1 MATEEKAI
9 LQVDIEGLNTLNDFK
24 KALADIRKAKGD
36 LNVASEEYKTLA
48 QQETQVIEK
57 QKAALGK
64 TKTEVVAA
72 EGSFD
77 ALNQKLAELKKQW
90 KATGDEME
98 RAQLTEQI
106 NEVKG
111 ELNAMNESIGNFQHN
126 VGNYAGAMR
135 EVFGGAI
142 GSVVGNLQKV
152 NSTLKLLYTNPIVA
166 LVAGLAA
173 VIMGIVKAIKSSED
187 AMQRVNVLLAP
198 MKVLS
203 DAVLNVLQNLA
214 GKLLSVFEGVGKW
227 LGKMLDRLSEGNPKL
242 AEWNEK
248 LKEGVAIQKEAN
260 ALEKESRENAVKN
273 ARDQLKISELRAKAN
288 DKEKYSAQERL
299 AFIREANRLELAIS
313 KRNQEEAER
322 RLAVML
328 EEAERA
334 ENNAETNE
342 KIAQQQI
349 AVYNAQKDYHNKSR
363 ELLGQENALL
373 AEIQN
378 NAQKVTAIIDKGF
391 QEAEK
396 ARQRQFDSARKAAH
410 DQVKLQADTAMREL
424 ELMLEQDEAEFDILR
439 EGWER
444 EKALEEEK
452 KRTKK
457 AILMET
463 LNATSSILGS
473 IAELYESS
481 GKADAKA
488 QTKAKNLRIAGA
500 TIDMLGGIV
509 SAWASAFSPT
519 NSGLT
524 SFGQIA
530 MATLTSSTILATGLA
545 NIAKIKSTDT
555 SGSSAPVGVGASV
568 YAPAVIQQVPVTR
581 SLTGAS
587 EEERLNQIAQNT
599 GKDQRVYLVYS
610 DVEAAGNRVAVQN
623 AETSF

>member
-173 VIMGIVKAIKSSED
+173 VIMGIVKAIKSSEN

-227 LGKMLDRLSEGNPKL
+227 LGKILDRLSEGNPKL

-248 LKEGVAIQKEAN
+248 MKEGVAIQKEAN

-373 AEIQN
+373 AEIQG
-378 NAQKVTAIIDKGF
+378 NAQRVTAIIDKGF

-439 EGWER
+439 ESWKR

-473 IAELYESS
+473 IADIYEAN
-481 GKADAKA
+481 GEADAKA
-488 QTKAKNLRIAGA
+488 QQKAKNLRIAGA
-500 TIDMLGGIV
+500 TIDMLSGIV
-509 SAWASAFSPT
+509 TAISSAMQLGP
-519 NSGLT
+519 
-524 SFGQIA
+524 IA
-530 MATLTSSTILATGLA
+530 GPIVGALNAATVTAAGIA
-545 NIAKIKSTDT
+545 NIAKMKSTDT
-555 SGSSAPVGVGASV
+555 SGNSAPVGVGASV

>member
-203 DAVLNVLQNLA
+203 DAVLNVFQKLA
-214 GKLLSVFEGVGKW
+214 GHLLTAFEGIGKW

-260 ALEKESRENAVKN
+260 AIEKESRENAVQN

-373 AEIQN
+373 AEIQG
-378 NAQKVTAIIDKGF
+378 NAQRVTAIIDKGF

-410 DQVKLQADTAMREL
+410 DQMKLQADTAMREL
-424 ELMLEQDEAEFDILR
+424 ELMLEQNEAEFDVIR
-439 EGWER
+439 ADNKKKE
-444 EKALEEEK
+444 EEEK
-452 KRTKK
+452 RHQNARK
-457 AILMET
+457 AIIGASV
-463 LNATSSILGS
+463 NATISILNS
-473 IAELYESS
+473 LADIYEAN
-481 GKADAKA
+481 GEADAKA
-488 QTKAKNLRIAGA
+488 QQKAKNLRIAGA
-500 TIDMLGGIV
+500 TIDMLSGIV
-509 SAWASAFSPT
+509 TAISSAMQLGP
-519 NSGLT
+519 
-524 SFGQIA
+524 IA
-530 MATLTSSTILATGLA
+530 GPIVGALNAATVTAAGIA
-545 NIAKIKSTDT
+545 NIAKMKSTDT
-555 SGSSAPVGVGASV
+555 SGKSAPVGVGASV

>member
-1 MATEEKAI
+1 MAITEQIILDINIAQTDSINDLKSRLAGIRAEKNLLNKDSERFNELAEQEAEI
-9 LQVDIEGLNTLNDFK
+9 L
-24 KALADIRKAKGD
+24 
-36 LNVASEEYKTLA
+36 Y
-48 QQETQVIEK
+48 K
-57 QKAALGK
+57 QKAALAQ
-64 TKTEVVAA
+64 TKGAVVATY
-72 EGSFD
+72 GSYD
-77 ALNQKLAELKKQW
+77 ALNQKLAGLKTQW
-90 KATGDEME
+90 KATGDAIQ
-98 RAQLTEQI
+98 RAQLTEEI
-106 NEVKG
+106 NAVKA
-111 ELNAMNESIGNFQHN
+111 EMNAMNESIGNFQHN

-173 VIMGIVKAIKSSED
+173 VIMGIVKAIKSSEN

-203 DAVLNVLQNLA
+203 DAVLNVFQKLA
-214 GKLLSVFEGVGKW
+214 GHLLTAFEGIGKW

-248 LKEGVAIQKEAN
+248 MKEGVAIQKEAN

-373 AEIQN
+373 AEIRG
-378 NAQKVTAIIDKGF
+378 NAQKVTDIINKGF
-391 QEAEK
+391 QDAEK
-396 ARQRQFDSARKAAH
+396 ARQRQFDAVRKAAN
-410 DQVKLQADTAMREL
+410 DDMKLQADAAMREL
-424 ELMLEQDEAEFDILR
+424 ELALEQSEAEFDILR
-439 EGWER
+439 EGWEK

-473 IAELYESS
+473 IADLYEAN

-488 QTKAKNLRIAGA
+488 QEKAKNLRIAGA

-509 SAWASAFSPT
+509 TAISSAMQLGP
-519 NSGLT
+519 
-524 SFGQIA
+524 IA
-530 MATLTSSTILATGLA
+530 GPIVGALNAATVTAAGIA
-545 NIAKIKSTDT
+545 NIAKMKSTDT

>member
-152 NSTLKLLYTNPIVA
+152 NSTLKLLYTNPIMA

-173 VIMGIVKAIKSSED
+173 IIMGIVKAIKSGED

-203 DAVLNVLQNLA
+203 DAVLNVFQKLA
-214 GKLLSVFEGVGKW
+214 GHLLTAFEGIGKW

-260 ALEKESRENAVKN
+260 AIEKESRENAVKN

-410 DQVKLQADTAMREL
+410 DQMKLQADTAMREL
-424 ELMLEQDEAEFDILR
+424 ELMLEQDEAELAIMV
-439 EGWER
+439 EGDLKKIEQT
-444 EKALEEEK
+444 KKTEET
-452 KRTKK
+452 RK
-457 AILMET
+457 AILWGSMR
-463 LNATSSILGS
+463 ATSSILGS
-473 IAELYESS
+473 IADMYEAN
-481 GKADAKA
+481 GEADAKA
-488 QTKAKNLRIAGA
+488 QEKAKNLRIAGA

-509 SAWASAFSPT
+509 TAISSAMQLGP
-519 NSGLT
+519 
-524 SFGQIA
+524 IA
-530 MATLTSSTILATGLA
+530 GPIVGALNAATVTAAGIA
-545 NIAKIKSTDT
+545 NIAKMKSTDT

-610 DVEAAGNRVAVQN
+610 DVEAAGNRVAVQT